1 MFDVRSI
8 LEELLRGDPRAN
20 QPRSSA
26 GAEAQLGGLLGQ
38 LAAADRGSGSL
49 APSPNSPSPGSGGL
63 DRPPSG
69 GASGEGGS
77 LPAAAGEASG
87 QSLEH
92 LRHGLLVSHAPP
104 KHRPRQ
110 RAPAADLDDVL
121 GKLQQQ
127 AGQGV
132 GGALDALGQVLQQAA
147 VGLREGTSALDAATG
162 ASQYSRQA
170 LEQLTGKST
179 DEILAQLKTLI
190 SDNRLGAGAA
200 LGGLGAL
207 ILGTQAGRSLAATAA
222 KLGGLALIGGLAYK
236 AYQNDQQGRPALT
249 GAAAP
254 DQQQRLAL
262 APPGSGFEP
271 GALSNAAASLLIRTM
286 IAAAAA
292 DGRID
297 ADECQRILGSLRQAR
312 ASAEAQRFLM
322 QEVQRPAS
330 PADLASEVSSPEQAI
345 QVYTAARIAVD
356 VEGEE
361 EHAFLTALASKLGI
375 DKALAAQI
383 DTTVRGA

>member
-8 LEELLRGDPRAN
+8 LDELLRSDPRSN
-20 QPRSSA
+20 QPRSPA
-26 GAEAQLGGLLGQ
+26 GAPVQLAGLLGER
-38 LAAADRGSGSL
+38 AGADRG
-49 APSPNSPSPGSGGL
+49 
-63 DRPPSG
+63 
-69 GASGEGGS
+69 GGS
-77 LPAAAGEASG
+77 LPAAANSPTPGTGGPERPDRGGSGKEGGAVPAAAGHPAG
-87 QSLEH
+87 QSLEEL
-92 LRHGLLVSHAPP
+92 LRGLLDVGHAPGTTDP
-104 KHRPRQ
+104 HS
-110 RAPAADLDDVL
+110 AAAADVGDAL
-121 GKLQQQ
+121 GKLQRQ

-132 GGALDALGQVLQQAA
+132 GGALDVLAQVLRQAA
-147 VGLREGTSALDAATG
+147 AGVREGTGALDAATG

-170 LEQLTGKST
+170 LEQLTGKSA
-179 DEILAQLKTLI
+179 DEILTQLKTLI
-190 SDNRLGAGAA
+190 GANQLRAGAA

-236 AYQNDQQGRPALT
+236 AYQNHQQGRPAPT

-254 DQQQRLAL
+254 DRQQRLL
-262 APPGSGFEP
+262 PAPPGSGFEP
-271 GALSNAAASLLIRTM
+271 AALSNAAASLLIRTM

-297 ADECQRILGSLRQAR
+297 AQERQRILGSLRQDR
-312 ASAEAQRFLM
+312 SSTEAQRFLM

-330 PADLASEVSSPEQAI
+330 PAELASEVSSPEQAI

-375 DKALAAQI
+375 DAALAAQI
-383 DTTVRGA
+383 DATVRGA